1 MDEKIKKDKR
11 GLNPNSR
18 KNLELG
24 RKPNIRTSKLVSIT
38 RNIRKILEQPCDVTI
53 PNAKGKTWVEVIAW
67 RICYEAA
74 KGNSAIIKELLDRTD
89 GKVAQ
94 TITGEDGG
102 PMTFSIQVA
111 SAEAKR
117 LTEDALRGK

>member
-1 MDEKIKKDKR
+1 MDKKTKTDKR

-89 GKVAQ
+89 GKIAQ
-94 TITGEDGG
+94 PITGEDGG
-102 PMTFSIQVA
+102 PMTFTIQVA
-111 SAEAKR
+111 SKEAKQ
-117 LTEDALRGK
+117 LTEDALGGK